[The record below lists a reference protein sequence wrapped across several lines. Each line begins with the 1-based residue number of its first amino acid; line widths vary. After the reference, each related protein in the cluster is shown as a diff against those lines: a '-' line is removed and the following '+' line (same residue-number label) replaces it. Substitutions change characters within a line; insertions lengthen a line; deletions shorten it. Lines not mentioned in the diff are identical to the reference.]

1 MKTKNIYIFDEYI
14 SSQKNGIGTY
24 LRELLYCLNSPEY
37 NISLIVFNA
46 DAEVFN
52 IVEEKGLKMLLFPV
66 LKFHISVID
75 KFLRLYVKDDPD
87 NIFFVN
93 HSPCG
98 ELLISLKNCFPLSK
112 IIFTIHDFRWTLPL
126 MGNIENYKKII
137 KNEKNTQ
144 EKKGVDHIVDR
155 YKEEIKMYE
164 SADGVICLSKDTYI
178 ILQCIYKIEKNKLY
192 YIPNGIWNIIMSR
205 LNNVDKVKNKAM
217 LHLQNDD
224 KILLLIGRPTR
235 QKGVFDLIAA
245 MNRVLES
252 YPSTKLVII
261 GDGNEVSM
269 KEIIYSTSENA
280 AAVILTG
287 QLSKNEVRKWLVIAD
302 IGIIPSYYEQC
313 SYTGIEMM
321 MYGIPII
328 ASDGIGIRNMFQ
340 NGVNARIARIGNRK
354 RPKEYQY
361 NLATAIVELLGSPD
375 TCDNLSKGARQ
386 AYEEKYH
393 IRHMKQK
400 YNELI
405 QSL

>member
-1 MKTKNIYIFDEYI
+1 
-14 SSQKNGIGTY
+14 
-24 LRELLYCLNSPEY
+24 
-37 NISLIVFNA
+37 
-46 DAEVFN
+46 
-52 IVEEKGLKMLLFPV
+52 
-66 LKFHISVID
+66 
-75 KFLRLYVKDDPD
+75 
-87 NIFFVN
+87 
-93 HSPCG
+93 
-98 ELLISLKNCFPLSK
+98 
-112 IIFTIHDFRWTLPL
+112 
-126 MGNIENYKKII
+126 
-137 KNEKNTQ
+137 
-144 EKKGVDHIVDR
+144 
-155 YKEEIKMYE
+155 
-164 SADGVICLSKDTYI
+164 
-178 ILQCIYKIEKNKLY
+178 
-192 YIPNGIWNIIMSR
+192 
-205 LNNVDKVKNKAM
+205 M